1 MVPTQRNVNE
11 NKKDHGG
18 DSLDSS
24 HDLYVLVG
32 TSLNEVWAILDQVVV
47 KFVCEVIY
55 VLCEFEKGW
64 VVLVHPEL
72 DYVGLW
78 LEVFQ
83 FSLDVLDLLLSR
95 QLLQVTKIVH
105 LPRVFVQFNVVLR
118 KLPVHVV

>member
-1 MVPTQRNVNE
+1 MVPTQRNMNK
-11 NKKDHGG
+11 NKKDHRG

-32 TSLNEVWAILDQVVV
+32 TCLNEVWTILDQVVV

-55 VLCEFEKGW
+55 VLCEFEKSW

-72 DYVGLW
+72 DDVGLW
-78 LEVFQ
+78 LEVLQ
-83 FSLDVLDLLLSR
+83 FSLDVLNLLLSR

-105 LPRVFVQFNVVLR
+105 LPRVFVQFNVVLG

>member
-1 MVPTQRNVNE
+1 MNE
-11 NKKDHGG
+11 NKKDHCG
-18 DSLDSS
+18 DCLDSS

-64 VVLVHPEL
+64 VVFVHPEL
-72 DYVGLW
+72 DDVGLW

-105 LPRVFVQFNVVLR
+105 LPRVFVQFNVVLG